1 MSITVLGGGLL
12 TTVQDRG
19 RSGYQQFGVPVS
31 GVVDPRAMSVANIL
45 VGNPEDAAVLECT
58 MMGPMLQFDQD
69 TVFAVTGGDLRP
81 SLEFRGIPRSR
92 RKQDRFCSF
101 LASRADAARMWH
113 LQAAWMWHRSWAA
126 VPPI

>member
-45 VGNPEDAAVLECT
+45 VGNPDDAAV
-58 MMGPMLQFDQD
+58 
-69 TVFAVTGGDLRP
+69 
-81 SLEFRGIPRSR
+81 
-92 RKQDRFCSF
+92 
-101 LASRADAARMWH
+101 
-113 LQAAWMWHRSWAA
+113 
-126 VPPI
+126 